1 MIITVIRVRVVE
13 ASVDEVVGVL
23 AVRHSLVAAVIS
35 VHVLAAIVL
44 AVAVVGELLIDRER
58 VLINVITMRLVQVAI
73 VNEVDVAFVD
83 DRRVAAAGAVDV
95 IVIFVCV
102 SCCSHPINLPRRPNG
117 RIGRRFGERTLM
129 GLRQLRSA
137 LHAFTQEAAWQ
148 LASDAQ
154 GGHELPFEV
163 VEEGRRDSPLYC
175 YRPLTAEFINE
186 RSSVLAR
193 LPTFLPAAHALIAIG
208 SLADYLDSQGLRPPG
223 PGRQSADAALH
234 CFLARVFVDSNDF
247 VFDERCF
254 DNAYLELERCV
265 AEERAEHT
273 VVAVLLGVELGSEEV
288 ALGDGLT
295 LVRGER
301 FDDAPDEAR
310 WSRVDGS
317 AQTLVI
323 VRRSPVPGDVG
334 PLQASRQSLRKL
346 AAGLGLYHPDPV
358 AIAPLGW
365 SRIGAG
371 PWQAVALSN
380 DSGDIEPLVLIEPA
394 QEDELRAFLSLVGR
408 REPKSGELAWALRRY
423 EMAHQRVLAAEA
435 LTDLLLVARAL
446 LEPEGPASGRMAGR
460 LAALCAERDRRAT
473 MTERIAHAA
482 ALEPALIAG
491 VDNEIQLQPYVS
503 ELDGHLRALLRDA
516 CCGHLSGDLVGLADS
531 ILLED
536 VEPDATSPDSFT
548 ASAKPLEDQGTDQ
561 FESLRPPF

>member
-1 MIITVIRVRVVE
+1 
-13 ASVDEVVGVL
+13 
-23 AVRHSLVAAVIS
+23 
-35 VHVLAAIVL
+35 
-44 AVAVVGELLIDRER
+44 
-58 VLINVITMRLVQVAI
+58 
-73 VNEVDVAFVD
+73 
-83 DRRVAAAGAVDV
+83 
-95 IVIFVCV
+95 
-102 SCCSHPINLPRRPNG
+102 
-117 RIGRRFGERTLM
+117 M

-175 YRPLTAEFINE
+175 YRPMTAEFIND

-208 SLADYLDSQGLRPPG
+208 SLADYLDSQGVRPPG

-254 DNAYLELERCV
+254 DKAYLELERCV

-288 ALGDGLT
+288 SLGDGLT
-295 LVRGER
+295 LARGER

-310 WSRVDGS
+310 WSRLDGS
-317 AQTLVI
+317 PQTLVI
-323 VRRSPVPGDVG
+323 ARRSPVPGDVG
-334 PLQASRQSLRKL
+334 PLQASRKSLRKL
-346 AAGLGLYHPDPV
+346 AAGLRLYHPDPV

-371 PWQAVALSN
+371 PWQAVALSA
-380 DSGDIEPLVLIEPA
+380 DSGEIEPLVLIEPA

-423 EMAHQRVLAAEA
+423 EIAHQRVLAGEA

-446 LEPEGPASGRMAGR
+446 LEPEGPASGRMPGR
-460 LAALCAERDRRAT
+460 LAALCAESERRAS

-491 VDNEIQLQPYVS
+491 VDRDLKLQPYVS

-516 CCGHLSGDLVGLADS
+516 CCGHLSGDLVALADS

-536 VEPDATSPDSFT
+536 SEPEAAPTDHFEATSEPPT
-548 ASAKPLEDQGTDQ
+548 NRGTDQ

>member
-1 MIITVIRVRVVE
+1 MIITVTIVRVVE
-13 ASVDEVVGVL
+13 ASVDEVIGVL
-23 AVRHSLVAAVIS
+23 AVRHWLVPAVRS
-35 VHVLAAIVL
+35 VNVLT
-44 AVAVVGELLIDRER
+44 AVVRLIAGVGELVIDRKR
-58 VLINVITMRLVQVAI
+58 VLINVVAVGLVQVA
-73 VNEVDVAFVD
+73 VVDEVDVAFVD

-95 IVIFVCV
+95 VVIFVSV
-102 SCCSHPINLPRRPNG
+102 PCCSHRINLPRRPNG

-175 YRPLTAEFINE
+175 YRPMTAEFINE

-208 SLADYLDSQGLRPPG
+208 SLADYLDSQGVRPPG

-254 DNAYLELERCV
+254 DKAYLELERCV
-265 AEERAEHT
+265 AQERAEHT
-273 VVAVLLGVELGSEEV
+273 VVAVLLGVELSSEEV
-288 ALGDGLT
+288 SLGDGLT
-295 LVRGER
+295 LARGER

-310 WSRVDGS
+310 WSRLDGS
-317 AQTLVI
+317 PQTIVI
-323 VRRSPVPGDVG
+323 VRRAPVPGDVG
-334 PLQASRQSLRKL
+334 PLQQSRTSLRKL
-346 AAGLGLYHPDPV
+346 AAGLRLYHPDPV

-371 PWQAVALSN
+371 PWQPVALSA
-380 DSGDIEPLVLIEPA
+380 DSGEIEPLVLIEPA

-460 LAALCAERDRRAT
+460 LAALCAEPERRAA

-491 VDNEIQLQPYVS
+491 VDQNLKLQPYVS

-536 VEPDATSPDSFT
+536 GAPETRSAEASEP
-548 ASAKPLEDQGTDQ
+548 SALPSADQGTDQ
-561 FESLRPPF
+561 FEALRPPF

>member
-1 MIITVIRVRVVE
+1 
-13 ASVDEVVGVL
+13 
-23 AVRHSLVAAVIS
+23 
-35 VHVLAAIVL
+35 
-44 AVAVVGELLIDRER
+44 
-58 VLINVITMRLVQVAI
+58 VAI

-95 IVIFVCV
+95 VVIFVSV
-102 SCCSHPINLPRRPNG
+102 PCCSHPINLPRRPNG
-117 RIGRRFGERTLM
+117 RIGCRFGERSLM

-148 LASDAQ
+148 LASDAK

-175 YRPLTAEFINE
+175 YRPMTAEFINE
-186 RSSVLAR
+186 RGSVLAR

-208 SLADYLDSQGLRPPG
+208 SLADYLDSQGVRPPG

-254 DNAYLELERCV
+254 DKAYLELERCV

-288 ALGDGLT
+288 SLGDGLT
-295 LVRGER
+295 LARGER

-310 WSRVDGS
+310 WSRLDGS
-317 AQTLVI
+317 PQTIVI
-323 VRRSPVPGDVG
+323 ARRSPVPGDVG
-334 PLQASRQSLRKL
+334 PLQASRTSLRKL
-346 AAGLGLYHPDPV
+346 AAGLRLYHPDPV

-371 PWQAVALSN
+371 PWQAVALSA
-380 DSGDIEPLVLIEPA
+380 DSGEIEPLVLIEPA

-446 LEPEGPASGRMAGR
+446 LEPEGPASGRMPGR
-460 LAALCAERDRRAT
+460 LAALCAERERRAA

-491 VDNEIQLQPYVS
+491 VDRDLKLQPYVS

-536 VEPDATSPDSFT
+536 AEPEMAHEEAPEFSTP
-548 ASAKPLEDQGTDQ
+548 PPIDQGTDQ

>member
-1 MIITVIRVRVVE
+1 MIITVILVRVVE
-13 ASVDEVVGVL
+13 AAIDEVVGVL
-23 AVRHSLVAAVIS
+23 AVRHGFMAAVFA

-44 AVAVVGELLIDRER
+44 AVAVGWKLLIDRER
-58 VLINVITMRLVQVAI
+58 VLIDVVAMRLVQMAV
-73 VNEVDVAFVD
+73 VDEVDVPVVD
-83 DRRVAAAGAVDV
+83 DRRVAAAWAMDV
-95 IVIFVCV
+95 VVIFVRV
-102 SCCSHPINLPRRPNG
+102 PFCSHRINLPRGDYG
-117 RIGRRFGERTLM
+117 RIGDRFGERRPM

-186 RSSVLAR
+186 RSNVLAR

-208 SLADYLDSQGLRPPG
+208 SLADYLDSQGVRPPG

-288 ALGDGLT
+288 SLGDGLT
-295 LVRGER
+295 LARGER

-310 WSRVDGS
+310 WSRLDGS
-317 AQTLVI
+317 PQTLVI

-334 PLQASRQSLRKL
+334 PLQASRKSLRKL
-346 AAGLGLYHPDPV
+346 AAGLRLYHPDPV

-371 PWQAVALSN
+371 PWQAVALSA
-380 DSGDIEPLVLIEPA
+380 DSGEIEPLVLIEPA

-446 LEPEGPASGRMAGR
+446 LEPEGPASGRMPGR
-460 LAALCAERDRRAT
+460 LAALCAERERRAA

-536 VEPDATSPDSFT
+536 VESETGSDDQSE
-548 ASAKPLEDQGTDQ
+548 ASRKALADQETDQ

>member
-1 MIITVIRVRVVE
+1 MIIAVILVRVME
-13 ASVDEVVGVL
+13 SPVDEVIGVL
-23 AVRHSLVAAVIS
+23 AVRHGLVAAVS
-35 VHVLAAIVL
+35 AVDVLT
-44 AVAVVGELLIDRER
+44 AVVRLIAGVGELVIDRKR
-58 VLINVITMRLVQVAI
+58 VLINVVAVGLVQVA
-73 VNEVDVAFVD
+73 VVDEVDVTFVD

-95 IVIFVCV
+95 VVIFVCV
-102 SCCSHPINLPRRPNG
+102 PCRSHPINLPRRPNG

-223 PGRQSADAALH
+223 PGRQCADAALH

-295 LVRGER
+295 LARGER

-358 AIAPLGW
+358 AIAPLAG
-365 SRIGAG
+365 SRRRRPAAG
-371 PWQAVALSN
+371 FAPVA
-380 DSGDIEPLVLIEPA
+380 A
-394 QEDELRAFLSLVGR
+394 QTGR
-408 REPKSGELAWALRRY
+408 RAWALPPRPGSDR
-423 EMAHQRVLAAEA
+423 AAR
-435 LTDLLLVARAL
+435 LVA
-446 LEPEGPASGRMAGR
+446 
-460 LAALCAERDRRAT
+460 DRRW
-473 MTERIAHAA
+473 
-482 ALEPALIAG
+482 PVAG
-491 VDNEIQLQPYVS
+491 
-503 ELDGHLRALLRDA
+503 GRAR
-516 CCGHLSGDLVGLADS
+516 
-531 ILLED
+531 
-536 VEPDATSPDSFT
+536 
-548 ASAKPLEDQGTDQ
+548 
-561 FESLRPPF
+561 

>member
-1 MIITVIRVRVVE
+1 MVITVILVRVVE
-13 ASVDEVVGVL
+13 AAVNEVVGVL
-23 AVRHSLVAAVIS
+23 AMWHRFVAAVRA
-35 VHVLAAIVL
+35 VNMRPAAVLL
-44 AVAVVGELLIDRER
+44 VAKVWQLVTNGKRML
-58 VLINVITMRLVQVAI
+58 VNMVAMRLVQVAI
-73 VNEVDVAFVD
+73 VEEIDVAVVNN
-83 DRRVAAAGAVDV
+83 RRVPAAGAMDV
-95 IVIFVCV
+95 IVTFVGLRV
-102 SCCSHPINLPRRPNG
+102 RFHPINLPRRLNG
-117 RIGRRFGERTLM
+117 RIGRFFGETTTM

-175 YRPLTAEFINE
+175 YRPLTADFINE

-234 CFLARVFVDSNDF
+234 CFLARVFIDSKDF
-247 VFDERCF
+247 VFEERRF
-254 DNAYLELERCV
+254 DKAYLELERCV
-265 AEERAEHT
+265 AAERAEHT

-288 ALGDGLT
+288 SLGDGLT
-295 LVRGER
+295 LARGER

-310 WSRVDGS
+310 WSRLDGS
-317 AQTLVI
+317 PQTIVI
-323 VRRSPVPGDVG
+323 VRRAPIPGDVG
-334 PLQASRQSLRKL
+334 PLQASRTSLRKL
-346 AAGLGLYHPDPV
+346 AAGLSLYHPDPV

-371 PWQAVALSN
+371 PWQPVAIN
-380 DSGDIEPLVLIEPA
+380 ADGAEVEPLVLIEPA
-394 QEDELRAFLSLVGR
+394 QEDELRAFLSLIGR

-460 LAALCAERDRRAT
+460 LAALCAEQEERAA

-491 VDNEIQLQPYVS
+491 VDHDLQLQPYVS
-503 ELDGHLRALLRDA
+503 ELSGHLRALLRDA
-516 CCGHLSGDLVGLADS
+516 CCGHLSADLVGLADS

-536 VEPDATSPDSFT
+536 VGVELVPEQIVEP
-548 ASAKPLEDQGTDQ
+548 PLGPETDQ

>member
-1 MIITVIRVRVVE
+1 VIITVTVVRVVE
-13 ASVDEVVGVL
+13 ASVDDVIGVL
-23 AVRHSLVAAVIS
+23 AVRHGLVPAVRS
-35 VHVLAAIVL
+35 VNVLT
-44 AVAVVGELLIDRER
+44 AVVRLIAGVGELVIDRKR
-58 VLINVITMRLVQVAI
+58 VLVNVITVRLVQVAI

-95 IVIFVCV
+95 VVIFVSV
-102 SCCSHPINLPRRPNG
+102 PCCSHPINLPRRPNG
-117 RIGRRFGERTLM
+117 RIGCRFGERSLM

-148 LASDAQ
+148 LASDAK

-175 YRPLTAEFINE
+175 YRPMTAEFINE
-186 RSSVLAR
+186 RGSVLAR

-208 SLADYLDSQGLRPPG
+208 SLADYLDSQGVRPPG

-254 DNAYLELERCV
+254 DKAYLELERCV

-288 ALGDGLT
+288 SLGDGLT
-295 LVRGER
+295 LARGER

-310 WSRVDGS
+310 WSRLDGS
-317 AQTLVI
+317 PQTLVI
-323 VRRSPVPGDVG
+323 ARRSPVPGDVG
-334 PLQASRQSLRKL
+334 PLQASRNSLRKL
-346 AAGLGLYHPDPV
+346 AAGLRLYHPDPV

-371 PWQAVALSN
+371 PWQAVALSA
-380 DSGDIEPLVLIEPA
+380 DSGEIEPLVLIEPA

-446 LEPEGPASGRMAGR
+446 LEPEGPASGRMPGR
-460 LAALCAERDRRAT
+460 LAALCAERERRAA

-491 VDNEIQLQPYVS
+491 VDRDLKLQPYVS

-536 VEPDATSPDSFT
+536 AEPEMAHEEAPEFSPQ
-548 ASAKPLEDQGTDQ
+548 PPVDQGTDQ

>member
-1 MIITVIRVRVVE
+1 VIITVTVVRVVE
-13 ASVDEVVGVL
+13 AAIDEVVGVL
-23 AVRHSLVAAVIS
+23 AVRNGLVAAVRS
-35 VHVLAAIVL
+35 VNMLT
-44 AVAVVGELLIDRER
+44 AVVRLIAGVGELVIDRQR
-58 VLINVITMRLVQVAI
+58 VLINVITVRLVQVAI

-95 IVIFVCV
+95 VVIFVSV
-102 SCCSHPINLPRRPNG
+102 PLGSHRINLPRWPNG
-117 RIGRRFGERTLM
+117 RIDGRFGEPTLM

-175 YRPLTAEFINE
+175 YRPMTADFINE

-208 SLADYLDSQGLRPPG
+208 SLADYLDSQGVRPPG

-254 DNAYLELERCV
+254 DKAYLELERCV

-288 ALGDGLT
+288 SLGDGLT
-295 LVRGER
+295 LARGER
-301 FDDAPDEAR
+301 FEDAPDEAR
-310 WSRVDGS
+310 WSRLDGS
-317 AQTLVI
+317 PQTLVI

-334 PLQASRQSLRKL
+334 PLQASRTSLRKL
-346 AAGLGLYHPDPV
+346 AAGLSLYHPDPV

-371 PWQAVALSN
+371 PWQPVAIN
-380 DSGDIEPLVLIEPA
+380 ADAAEVEPLVLIEPA

-423 EMAHQRVLAAEA
+423 EMAHQRVFAAEA

-446 LEPEGPASGRMAGR
+446 LEPEGPASGRMSGR
-460 LAALCAERDRRAT
+460 LAALCAEPENRAA

-491 VDNEIQLQPYVS
+491 VDRELKLQPYVS

-536 VEPDATSPDSFT
+536 GAPEAAPEQPFEAIPEPPSGP
-548 ASAKPLEDQGTDQ
+548 ETDQ

>member
-1 MIITVIRVRVVE
+1 MIITVTIVRMVE
-13 ASVDEVVGVL
+13 TAVNEVVGVL
-23 AVRHSLVAAVIS
+23 AVRHGLVAAVGS
-35 VHVLAAIVL
+35 VNVLS
-44 AVAVVGELLIDRER
+44 AVVRLIAGIGELVIDRQR
-58 VLINVITMRLVQVAI
+58 VLINVVTMRLVQVAI
-73 VNEVDVAFVD
+73 VNEVDVPFVD

-95 IVIFVCV
+95 IVIFVNV
-102 SCCSHPINLPRRPNG
+102 PCCGHLINLPRRPNG
-117 RIGRRFGERTLM
+117 RIGRRFGEGSLM

-175 YRPLTAEFINE
+175 YRPMTAEFINE
-186 RSSVLAR
+186 RGSVLAR

-208 SLADYLDSQGLRPPG
+208 SLADYLDSQGVRPPG

-254 DNAYLELERCV
+254 DKAYLELERCV

-288 ALGDGLT
+288 SLGDGLT
-295 LVRGER
+295 LARGER

-310 WSRVDGS
+310 WSRLDGS
-317 AQTLVI
+317 PQTIVI
-323 VRRSPVPGDVG
+323 ARRSPVPGDVG
-334 PLQASRQSLRKL
+334 PLQASRTSLRKL
-346 AAGLGLYHPDPV
+346 AAGLRLYHPDPV

-371 PWQAVALSN
+371 PWQAVALSA
-380 DSGDIEPLVLIEPA
+380 DSGEIEPLVLIEPA

-423 EMAHQRVLAAEA
+423 EMAHKRVLAAEA

-446 LEPEGPASGRMAGR
+446 LEPEGPASGRMPGR
-460 LAALCAERDRRAT
+460 LAALCAERENRAA
-473 MTERIAHAA
+473 MTERIAQVA

-491 VDNEIQLQPYVS
+491 VDRDLKLQPYVS

-536 VEPDATSPDSFT
+536 VEPEIAHQAPSEFSPQ
-548 ASAKPLEDQGTDQ
+548 PPIDQGTDQ